1 LVCLTNLLTKYPPMP
16 PKLNRRRGLEV
27 LSRIDAILAWEAR
40 HETERDTRFVELG
53 KYLCEV
59 RAGQYWRLENLKSF
73 DEFLERRFPESRR
86 KAYYLMSIHE
96 QLPPQVRKELKQ
108 VGWTKGLE
116 LAKLA
121 RHQGQHF
128 ESATWLHKA
137 RQMPKAEFQREVE
150 RELTGKDSEPSE
162 LIYFKVY
169 KSQIPVIEQ
178 AIETAALMLGSDKS
192 RGYCLE
198 MICADFLAG
207 ASIDGGNPEIL
218 LQSISRYYKFLPSPA
233 PTPPE
238 QNTRSP
244 ASESRTSNAAGG
256 SGARRLRESDTPKY
270 SRIPCWT
277 TSRLSSAAS
286 GVDEHRS
293 RHRRRRR

>member
-1 LVCLTNLLTKYPPMP
+1 MSSW
-16 PKLNRRRGLEV
+16 RG
-27 LSRIDAILAWEAR
+27 
-40 HETERDTRFVELG
+40 G
-53 KYLCEV
+53 
-59 RAGQYWRLENLKSF
+59 
-73 DEFLERRFPESRR
+73 FPESRR

-96 QLPPQVRKELKQ
+96 HLPPQVRRELKQ

-121 RHQGQHF
+121 RQQGQHF

-150 RELTGKDSEPSE
+150 KELTGKDSEPSE

-207 ASIDGGNPEIL
+207 ATWTTATRRSC
-218 LQSISRYYKFLPSPA
+218 STPSPA
-233 PTPPE
+233 T
-238 QNTRSP
+238 TSSCP
-244 ASESRTSNAAGG
+244 ANN
-256 SGARRLRESDTPKY
+256 
-270 SRIPCWT
+270 
-277 TSRLSSAAS
+277 SRLSSKTCA
-286 GVDEHRS
+286 
-293 RHRRRRR
+293 RRRPENDSPQSRSLAAGPLVVRKSAPADPASRRLAVSILWHDVES